1 MLRFDDE
8 TCLSRD
14 EAGGKGATLADL
26 TQAGFPVP
34 AGFCVTTSAYA
45 AFIRR
50 GALGQR
56 LRIIIDALA
65 TSDPDALET
74 QTVAIRELIRAAP
87 MPDAVAA
94 AVDDA
99 YERLAPGGPVAVRS
113 SGTAEDLIDESFAGL
128 HDTLLDVLGRDAVRD
143 AIRDCWASLWTAR
156 AVAYRNDN
164 GFDHTDVAIAVVVQR
179 MIDSEC
185 SGVLF
190 TGHPIT
196 TATEQSVVD
205 ASWGLGEAIVGG
217 LVVPDQYTLDS
228 STGRV
233 LDRALGSKKV
243 EVVRNPDTGR
253 GTAIRDVGP
262 ERRNRYV
269 LNDSQLRELTA
280 LGQQVQEYYEGFP
293 QDLEWAR
300 ADGRLWLLQ
309 SRRITGVEF
318 SWDAEVNDDPEFSVP
333 DGTVWTRGFADEV
346 YNGVITPLNFT
357 LRWTSANRRV
367 RWGARVA
374 GLEDLVGNSSF
385 SYRKACVYA
394 NADFEKRWIELTSL
408 PFLRPYLLDLIPEAW
423 RHDVADWQPLSRRAF
438 LLMIA
443 RIAVRSPRNLRL
455 AKTLEHWNRPAQ
467 RARFA
472 SLSVEKIAEL
482 SDAAL
487 IGYVEERQQ
496 VGFEFTRDGAFQFQL
511 FFRQASAF
519 LSWIFDHWITGVDR
533 SLQTALLSGAESR
546 TETVVENLRLWRLST
561 RVRESEELRNLL
573 GHHENAAFFKAVA
586 MSDHAEVRAFAAEY
600 AEFLRDYG
608 HRGHADRDLIH
619 PRRAEDPSIDY
630 RFLCMFVG
638 VESPVDPETAEEQ
651 TNRRREQ
658 AYRLVLANLRR
669 GGPRGWARGAVFARL
684 YRYLQKFIVY
694 RDNGRFRPTDET
706 ALAQKYG
713 VLEVGRRL
721 AARGLL
727 DNAADVYYL
736 TWPDAC
742 ALLRGRMARSAL
754 GDAKV
759 AARKVDVARLMRK
772 EVTPPMYLQHG
783 RVIDLDTATDHGED
797 GVFVGTPTSKG
808 MVTGTARV
816 VRFLSDIGTVK
827 AGEILITNSTDPG
840 WTPAFLL
847 LSGIVVETGGTLSHA
862 SCLAREYG
870 FPAVQL
876 ARATELVPDG
886 ARITVN
892 GDTGVITLD
901 PGTTAGPPE
910 PETLVD
916 GSDVE
921 PTAPMSVVRW
931 VELDGCENFRD
942 LGGHISSS
950 GERVRYD
957 LLFRSDTLESLSDD
971 DHRRLDELGIATV
984 IDLRAAS
991 EIEQRGRLDIER
1003 HKLRYVHLPLI
1014 DAIGDPKAWDPVDAA
1029 RPEYPIEGYRQMLRE
1044 GSVRLA
1050 EVLCLL
1056 AEPGAL
1062 PAVFHCISGKDRTG
1076 LVAAVV
1082 LSLLDVPRGVV
1093 ADEYALSQGRNGHS
1107 SAPKELHRR
1116 FPLVFGAPPANM
1128 LGVLDALARDFGSAA
1143 GFVASLGVTDEVVER
1158 LRVALLDS
1166 SGERPETST

>member
-1 MLRFDDE
+1 MQYVLRFDDE
-8 TCLSRD
+8 SCLSRA
-14 EAGGKGATLADL
+14 ESGGKGATLADL

-45 AFIRR
+45 AFIQ
-50 GALGQR
+50 GGDLDQR
-56 LRIIIDALA
+56 LRAMIDALA
-65 TSDPDALET
+65 TGDPDALET
-74 QTVAIRELIRAAP
+74 QTAAIRQLIREAP
-87 MPDAVAA
+87 MPDAVVA

-99 YERLAPGGPVAVRS
+99 YERLAPGGHVAVRS
-113 SGTAEDLIDESFAGL
+113 SGTAEDLIEESFAGL

-143 AIRDCWASLWTAR
+143 AIRDCWASLWTSR
-156 AVAYRNDN
+156 AVAYRSDN
-164 GFDHTDVAIAVVVQR
+164 GFDHAEVAIAVVVQR

-233 LDRALGSKKV
+233 LDRALGSKEI
-243 EVVRNPDTGR
+243 EVVRNPETGR
-253 GTAIRDVGP
+253 GTAVRDVGR
-262 ERRNRYV
+262 ERRTRYV
-269 LNDSQLRELTA
+269 LTDSQLRELTA
-280 LGQQVQEYYEGFP
+280 LGQQVQGYYEGFP

-318 SWDAEVNDDPEFSVP
+318 SWDAEVNDDPEYSVP

-374 GLEDLVGNSSF
+374 GLEDLVGTSSF

-467 RARFA
+467 RARSA
-472 SLSVEKIAEL
+472 GLSVERIAEL

-487 IGYVEERQQ
+487 IGYVEERRQ

-519 LSWIFDHWITGVDR
+519 LSWIFDHWYTGDDP
-533 SLQTALLSGAESR
+533 SLLTSLLSGAESR
-546 TETVVENLRLWRLST
+546 TETVVENLRLWHLST
-561 RVRESEELRNLL
+561 RLRESAELRELL
-573 GHHENAAFFKAVA
+573 DQHENAAFFTAVA
-586 MSDHAEVRAFAAEY
+586 ASDHAEVQAFAAEY

-630 RFLCMFVG
+630 RFLRMFVG
-638 VESPVDPETAEEQ
+638 AESPIDPERAEEQ
-651 TNRRREQ
+651 TNRRRED

-669 GGPRGWARGAVFARL
+669 GGPRGWARGAVFATL

-721 AARGLL
+721 AARRLL
-727 DNAADVYYL
+727 DDAADIHFL
-736 TWPDAC
+736 TWSDAC
-742 ALLRGRMARSAL
+742 ALLRGRMPRSAL

-759 AARKVDVARLMRK
+759 AARKVDVARLMSK

-783 RVIDLDTATDHGED
+783 QVIDLDTATSHGED

-808 MVTGTARV
+808 TVTGTARV

-827 AGEILITNSTDPG
+827 SGDILITNSTDPG

-886 ARITVN
+886 ATITVN
-892 GDTGVITLD
+892 GDTGMVTLAPD
-901 PGTTAGPPE
+901 TTTEA
-910 PETLVD
+910 
-916 GSDVE
+916 
-921 PTAPMSVVRW
+921 VRW
-931 VELDGCENFRD
+931 VEFDGCENFRD
-942 LGGHISSS
+942 LGGHVSAS
-950 GERVRYD
+950 GERVRHD

-984 IDLRAAS
+984 LDLRAGS
-991 EIEQRGRLDIER
+991 EIERRGRLDLER
-1003 HKLRYVHLPLI
+1003 HNLRYVHLPLI
-1014 DAIGDPKAWDPVDAA
+1014 DVIGDPKAWDPVDAA
-1029 RPEYPIEGYRQMLRE
+1029 RPEYPIEGYRQMLHD
-1044 GSVRLA
+1044 GSARLA
-1050 EVLCLL
+1050 EVLRLL

-1082 LSLLDVPRGVV
+1082 LSILDVPRDVV

-1128 LGVLDALARDFGSAA
+1128 IGVLDALERDFGSVAD
-1143 GFVASLGVTDEVVER
+1143 FVASLGVTGDVVER
-1158 LRVALLDS
+1158 LRAALLDS
-1166 SGERPETST
+1166 AGERAGTSTSDEWTPQIR